1 MSLPDS
7 AIAGTT
13 ITWTQPVTVEGAVAK
28 MVFNHFKT
36 GKTFSVEGEE
46 SGNLWTFTLAA
57 VETSNVPTGL
67 YSTAL
72 VIESASGRT
81 QTNGASFRLT
91 PAIDKELE
99 ETHAAKMVRLLES
112 HLEGRIDDNQG
123 RGLETYTIAG
133 VPITKITH
141 LEARAL
147 LKEYRQDVRA
157 EEQQRK
163 ASMGLGTGR
172 TIKIE
177 F

>member
-13 ITWTQPVTVEGAVAK
+13 ITWSQTVTVESAVAT

-36 GKTFSVEGEE
+36 GKTFSVTATE
-46 SGNLWTFTLAA
+46 SGGDWTFTLAP
-57 VETSNVPTGL
+57 VETASVPTGL

-72 VIESASGRT
+72 VIESAAGRT
-81 QTNGASFRLT
+81 QTNGASFKLT
-91 PAIDKELE
+91 PAIDRELE
-99 ETHAAKMVRLLES
+99 ESHAAKMVRLLES
-112 HLEGRIDDNQG
+112 HLEGRIDDSQG

-141 LEARAL
+141 MEARAL

-157 EEQQRK
+157 EEQKRK
-163 ASMGLGTGR
+163 AAMGLGTGR